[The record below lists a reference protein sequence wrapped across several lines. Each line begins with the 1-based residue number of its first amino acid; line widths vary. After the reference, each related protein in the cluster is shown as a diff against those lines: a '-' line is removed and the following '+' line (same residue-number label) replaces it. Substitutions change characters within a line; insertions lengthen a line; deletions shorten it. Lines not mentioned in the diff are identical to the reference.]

1 MTEFQN
7 DPQFSESPQQPSNLP
22 SSVTEEDQGYS
33 KSIVDLQQFDSHPR
47 VLGQVWN
54 PQTDTLI
61 MIFSAAL
68 KNVET
73 NSIMKRSILSI
84 AAKFYDP
91 LGLISPVTLRFK
103 QCFKSCVRA
112 KSTGMNHY

>member
-1 MTEFQN
+1 MTEFQS
-7 DPQFSESPQQPSNLP
+7 DPQFSESPQQ
-22 SSVTEEDQGYS
+22 SSSSITAEDQGYS
-33 KSIVDLQQFDSHPR
+33 KSTFNLQQLDSHPR

-73 NSIMKRSILSI
+73 NAVTKRRILTI

-91 LGLISPVTLRFK
+91 LGLIISSHP
-103 QCFKSCVRA
+103 SI
-112 KSTGMNHY
+112 